1 MEKSFYTVYS
11 QRLAG
16 YLMQHGFPLI
26 KLVEGG
32 NGKNNFLFVNTKILK
47 DYIDKWK
54 IQKLN
59 N

>member
-1 MEKSFYTVYS
+1 
-11 QRLAG
+11 
-16 YLMQHGFPLI
+16 MQHGFPLI

-32 NGKNNFLFVNTKILK
+32 NGKNNFLFVNTKILQ